1 MLIRSGAENRALGGE
16 QVRQLASGKSSG
28 DFEMQELPGA
38 ELGDPDPDIVK
49 DYIMRR
55 EEKQGRQI
63 KLPQDRLLRQ
73 IGASSAEGKPT
84 VAGILLF
91 GYEPQYFLTQSALTF
106 VRFSGTD
113 LRGPGGHPGYSRR
126 DEISGPLAQVIERTW
141 AILMQEMRTEAVVK
155 GLRREERTEYPQIAV
170 REAWSTRCATVT
182 IG

>member
-1 MLIRSGAENRALGGE
+1 
-16 QVRQLASGKSSG
+16 
-28 DFEMQELPGA
+28 
-38 ELGDPDPDIVK
+38 
-49 DYIMRR
+49 MRR

-73 IGASSAEGKPT
+73 IGALSAEGKPT

-141 AILMQEMRTEAVVK
+141 AILMQEMRTEAVVN
-155 GLRREERTEYPQIAV
+155 
-170 REAWSTRCATVT
+170 WSTRCATVT
-182 IG
+182 IV

>member
-1 MLIRSGAENRALGGE
+1 MTELHALDDGRVLIRSGAENRALGGE

-28 DFEMQELPGA
+28 DFEMQELAGA
-38 ELGDPDPDIVK
+38 ELGDLDPDIVK

-73 IGASSAEGKPT
+73 IGALSAEGKPT

-91 GYEPQYFLTQSALTF
+91 GYEPQFFLTQSALTF

-113 LRGPGGHPGYSRR
+113 LAG
-126 DEISGPLAQVIERTW
+126 QVGIPATAAE
-141 AILMQEMRTEAVVK
+141 
-155 GLRREERTEYPQIAV
+155 
-170 REAWSTRCATVT
+170 TRSAARSPR
-182 IG
+182 